1 MKTSSKEKSKVPA
14 CDHSG
19 HRKRLRKR
27 AATEG
32 IANFEPHNLLELLMF
47 YTIPRAD
54 TNETAHRLL
63 TTFGSFSNVLD
74 ASCEDLMR
82 VHGVGPET
90 AQFLHMLPD
99 VFRLYMKCKDVASR
113 KIEQVE
119 DVTQMLFPLFVGKNS
134 EVLYMVCLQA
144 GNTIGRCVEIAEG
157 TSTQVAAQAR
167 TIVREAL
174 LSGCVGV
181 ILAHNHPSGQAK
193 GSNADYAA
201 TVHIANALNAV
212 DVPLV
217 EHFVFADGRFTALSE
232 DSRFLP
238 YFGDSYRTIS
248 RMPVPDREEF
258 ARTVK
263 RQK

>member
-1 MKTSSKEKSKVPA
+1 MKTSSNEKNKVPA
-14 CDHSG
+14 VDHSG
-19 HRKRLRKR
+19 HRKRLRNR
-27 AATEG
+27 ATKEG

-63 TTFGSFSNVLD
+63 RTFGSFSNVLD
-74 ASCEDLMR
+74 ASREDLLR

-90 AQFLHMLPD
+90 AQFLNMLPD
-99 VFRLYMKCKDVASR
+99 VFRAYMKDKGVAPR

-119 DVTQMLFPLFVGKNS
+119 DVTQILFPLFVGQKR

-144 GNTIGRCVEIAEG
+144 GNTIGRCVEVAVG
-157 TSTQVAAQAR
+157 TATQVAMQAR
-167 TIVREAL
+167 TIVGEAL
-174 LSGCVGV
+174 LADCVGV
-181 ILAHNHPSGQAK
+181 VLAHNHPSGQAK

-212 DVPLV
+212 DIPLV

-248 RMPVPDREEF
+248 RMPVPNREEF